1 MNNNKKLSEVK
12 AIFSDIDGTLVN
24 TKATLT
30 EETIKAVKN
39 LPIPFYLASGRYY
52 KMMLPI
58 AEKLNLKTPLVS
70 ANGGLIINQKG
81 SIIKEFPIDEEILK
95 EILEQLFNEYKD
107 KIGLHIYDSKN
118 WYCNSTTNQFFEIE
132 YRVVKTYPDYTN
144 LDLRFASSLKISKF
158 LLFSTKEIC
167 DYLYLDWKNKY
178 GNKLNLFHEKPQMIE
193 IFSNNAFKGVG
204 VKEICKEFNY
214 DLNDIMCAG
223 DTKLDESMLEVAGYK
238 VAMENASA
246 SLKEK
251 ANIIASHTDDN
262 GLAKLL
268 NQITSEITNR

>member
-1 MNNNKKLSEVK
+1 MNLSKIK

-30 EETIKAVKN
+30 EETIKAVKG

-58 AEKLNLKTPLVS
+58 AEKLNIKTPLIS
-70 ANGGLIINQKG
+70 ANGGLIINQDGK
-81 SIIKEFPIDEEILK
+81 IINEFPIDKTILK
-95 EILEQLFNEYKD
+95 EILEQLFKD
-107 KIGLHIYDSKN
+107 FKGKIGLHIYDSKN
-118 WYCNSTTNQFFEIE
+118 WYCNSISNEFFEME

-144 LDLRFASSLKISKF
+144 LDLRFASSLNISKF

-178 GNKLNLFHEKPQMIE
+178 GNKLNLFHEKPHMIE
-193 IFSNNAFKGVG
+193 IFSCNAFKGVG
-204 VKEICKEFNY
+204 VKEICKEFHY
-214 DLNDIMCAG
+214 DLKDIMCAG
-223 DTKLDESMLEVAGYK
+223 DTKLDDSMLEVAEYK
-238 VAMENASA
+238 VAMENASN

-251 ANIIASHTDDN
+251 ATIIASHTDDN

-268 NQITSEITNR
+268 NQITLEITNQ